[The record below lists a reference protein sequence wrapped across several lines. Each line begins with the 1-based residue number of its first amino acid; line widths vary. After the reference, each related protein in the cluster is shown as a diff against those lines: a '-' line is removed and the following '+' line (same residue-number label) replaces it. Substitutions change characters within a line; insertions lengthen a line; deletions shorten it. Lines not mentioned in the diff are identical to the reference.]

1 MCDVID
7 LCAAVIKNMLNL
19 PTVAYTSHGATP
31 GNSFFPEI
39 MSITPS
45 MIAPISDDLDF
56 AGRFINCLGHLF
68 TQLVTVP
75 LTNREMKRFTKE
87 HNITFNT
94 PMSNTFVNALI
105 LLGNNFVLEHPRPF
119 MPNVIHVGGWY
130 VQPPNPL
137 EGDLRTF
144 MDQSGQGVVYISF
157 GTLIEHTERGNILP
171 IVFKKL
177 PNQRF
182 VLKYNG
188 PEMEV
193 PENVFVADWV
203 PQNNLLAHE
212 NIRLFV
218 THCGSH
224 SSYET
229 IYHGVP
235 IVAIPLFSDQP
246 SNAHRLVQRL
256 HMGILVVYQTMTE
269 DTLRNAIRDVLL
281 NDTYKENAMRAR
293 SLQLDQQT
301 TPLSRV
307 KFYIDYVIRH
317 KGIDKLAS
325 KP

>member
-1 MCDVID
+1 MIAYFFTCDVID

-75 LTNREMKRFTKE
+75 LTNREMKRFTEE

-105 LLGNNFVLEHPRPF
+105 LLGNNFVMEHPRPF
-119 MPNVIHVGGWY
+119 MPNAIHVGGWY

-144 MDQSGQGVVYISF
+144 MDQSGHGVVYISF

-171 IVFKKL
+171 IVFKKF
-177 PNQRF
+177 PN
-182 VLKYNG
+182 
-188 PEMEV
+188 
-193 PENVFVADWV
+193 
-203 PQNNLLAHE
+203 
-212 NIRLFV
+212 
-218 THCGSH
+218 
-224 SSYET
+224 
-229 IYHGVP
+229 
-235 IVAIPLFSDQP
+235 
-246 SNAHRLVQRL
+246 
-256 HMGILVVYQTMTE
+256 
-269 DTLRNAIRDVLL
+269 
-281 NDTYKENAMRAR
+281 
-293 SLQLDQQT
+293 
-301 TPLSRV
+301 
-307 KFYIDYVIRH
+307 
-317 KGIDKLAS
+317 
-325 KP
+325 